1 MCICC
6 IKILWIHQLWLLNV
20 MILCEYEHWCG
31 IPFSVTTGERN
42 KSPADAS
49 CDLSESESHGNSIAT
64 VSQEDSLSVWNN
76 QTELALIDGSLAES
90 DSVSDDPTAY
100 SLQEGNHSIF
110 RLDYRYL
117 ILRLVFF
124 YVHLKITGLSQI
136 MEANSGYWLSLVISL
151 LLKCNLLVPLV

>member
-6 IKILWIHQLWLLNV
+6 IKILWINQLWLLNV

-42 KSPADAS
+42 KSAADAS

-76 QTELALIDGSLAES
+76 QTELASIDGSLAES

-100 SLQEGNHSIF
+100 SLQEGNRSIF
-110 RLDYRYL
+110 RFDYRYL
-117 ILRLVFF
+117 ILHLAFL
-124 YVHLKITGLSQI
+124 YGHLKITGFSQI
-136 MEANSGYWLSLVISL
+136 MKANSGYWLSLVISL